1 MTTPADTTR
10 PTSAELRLANASWEA
25 LFRSQVVLMREFVAE
40 QSWVEITQHEY
51 DVLYTLAKAP
61 DGLSLA
67 EANRETLMT
76 QGGLSKLVSR
86 LVDRGFITRCADD
99 VDRRAVKLR
108 LTEEG
113 REMQRLVGRRHAR
126 SVADVMRRAL
136 TPDQMEQLLELG
148 TAIVANMRDPAPTS
162 P

>member
-1 MTTPADTTR
+1 MTSPADTTR

-86 LVDRGFITRCADD
+86 LVDRGFITRCTDD

-126 SVADVMRRAL
+126 SVAGVMRRAL

-148 TAIVANMRDPAPTS
+148 TTIIANMSDPAPTS